1 MSRRALV
8 ALVVLAVLATAGGVA
23 GGLLLAS
30 PPAPPPAAA
39 AAPTTTAEPAT
50 TDTLEPATTSS
61 STSSSTTVPST
72 STTTATLS
80 VRARLV
86 QRLEDGLVV
95 GYDASQPVTA
105 VLAWGF
111 GGPSGNEVPFPG
123 PATRGSVKLPLARTT
138 SAISMRVIGRAADG
152 REDVSETLTT
162 RRLVRRV
169 VLEVRSLRLDIPNGT
184 AGIATGFLGTTYT
197 PLGPG
202 VPGPT
207 ATAEPYAFPS
217 VALAVGAG
225 GSSLTLRFVHEV
237 KPNPQRTRVV
247 NVPISYPAP
256 GTFVTLDREVT
267 AIGVTAHLGLRVTV
281 TRS

>member
-1 MSRRALV
+1 MSRRALI

-23 GGLLLAS
+23 GGLLLAR
-30 PPAPPPAAA
+30 APEPAAS
-39 AAPTTTAEPAT
+39 AAPTTTAPAPAT
-50 TDTLEPATTSS
+50 TDTLGPPTSG
-61 STSSSTTVPST
+61 STTTASST
-72 STTTATLS
+72 STTTGIS

-95 GYDASQPVTA
+95 RYDASQPVTA

-123 PATRGSVKLPLARTT
+123 PSAQGSVKLPLPKTIRT
-138 SAISMRVIGRAADG
+138 ISMRVIGRSADG
-152 REDVSETLTT
+152 REGVSGTLTA

-169 VLEVRSLRLDIPNGT
+169 VLEVRSLQLGIPNGT

-202 VPGPT
+202 LPGP
-207 ATAEPYAFPS
+207 AAASEPYAFPS
-217 VALAVGAG
+217 VALAAGAS
-225 GSSLTLRFVHEV
+225 GSPLALQFFHQDR
-237 KPNPQRTRVV
+237 PNAPQRTRVV
-247 NVPISYPAP
+247 NLALSYPSP
-256 GTFVTLDREVT
+256 GTSALLNRNVT
-267 AIGVTAHLGLRVTV
+267 AIGITVHLRLRLTV

>member
-1 MSRRALV
+1 MSRRALIT
-8 ALVVLAVLATAGGVA
+8 LVVLAVLATAGGVA
-23 GGLLLAS
+23 GGLVLARA
-30 PPAPPPAAA
+30 PEPATAA
-39 AAPTTTAEPAT
+39 AAPTTTTAPAT
-50 TDTLEPATTSS
+50 TDTLEPAP
-61 STSSSTTVPST
+61 SSSTTASSTT
-72 STTTATLS
+72 STTTGIS
-80 VRARLV
+80 VQARLV
-86 QRLEDGLVV
+86 RRLEDGLVV

-123 PATRGSVKLPLARTT
+123 PSAQGSVKLTLAKTT
-138 SAISMRVIGRAADG
+138 RAISMRVVGRAADG
-152 REDVSETLTT
+152 REGASGTLTA

-207 ATAEPYAFPS
+207 AAAEPYAFPS
-217 VALAVGAG
+217 AALAAGAT
-225 GSSLTLRFVHEV
+225 GSPLALRFFHQVQ
-237 KPNPQRTRVV
+237 PNPQRTRVV
-247 NVPISYPAP
+247 NLAITYPNP
-256 GTFVTLDREVT
+256 GTSTILTRDVT
-267 AIGVTAHLGLRVTV
+267 AIGITVHLRLRLTV

>member
-23 GGLLLAS
+23 GGLLLART
-30 PPAPPPAAA
+30 PEPAPAAA
-39 AAPTTTAEPAT
+39 APATTSLPAT
-50 TDTLEPATTSS
+50 TDTLEPEPTTSS
-61 STSSSTTVPST
+61 STASSSTTT
-72 STTTATLS
+72 GRIS
-80 VRARLV
+80 VQARLV
-86 QRLEDGLVV
+86 RRLEDGLVV

-123 PATRGSVKLPLARTT
+123 PSAQGSVKLTLAKTTRT
-138 SAISMRVIGRAADG
+138 ISMRVIGRAADG
-152 REDVSETLTT
+152 REGVSGTLTA

-169 VLEVRSLRLDIPNGT
+169 VLEVRSLQLDIPNGT

-202 VPGPT
+202 LRGPT
-207 ATAEPYAFPS
+207 AASEPYAFPS
-217 VALAVGAG
+217 AALAAGAT
-225 GSSLTLRFVHEV
+225 GSPLALRFFHQVQ
-237 KPNPQRTRVV
+237 PNPQRTRVV
-247 NVPISYPAP
+247 NLAVTYPNP
-256 GTFVTLDREVT
+256 GTSTILTRDVT
-267 AIGVTAHLGLRVTV
+267 AIGITVHLRLRLTV

>member
-8 ALVVLAVLATAGGVA
+8 VLVVLAVLATAGGVA

-30 PPAPPPAAA
+30 PPEPPPAAA
-39 AAPTTTAEPAT
+39 ATPTTAEPAT

-61 STSSSTTVPST
+61 STTASSTTAT
-72 STTTATLS
+72 TATTTAAVS

-95 GYDASQPVTA
+95 RYDASQPVTA

-123 PATRGSVKLPLARTT
+123 PSTQGSVKLTLARTT
-138 SAISMRVIGRAADG
+138 STISMRVIGRAADG
-152 REDVSETLTT
+152 REDVSETLTA

-184 AGIATGFLGTTYT
+184 AGIATGFLGTSRT

-202 VPGPT
+202 LPGPT
-207 ATAEPYAFPS
+207 AASEPYSFPS
-217 VALAVGAG
+217 VALAVGVG
-225 GSSLTLRFVHEV
+225 GSSLALRFSTRSS
-237 KPNPQRTRVV
+237 RTR
-247 NVPISYPAP
+247 SGPAW
-256 GTFVTLDREVT
+256 
-267 AIGVTAHLGLRVTV
+267 
-281 TRS
+281 